1 MARIRGIGQID
12 RNTNLVS
19 DQLIG
24 VESGTLDTLIS
35 TDGTQVRFVKEGTGA
50 LAYFESNKLLWT
62 SSAGLTHVVGT
73 NSVDGADTRTLLLSS
88 SDSANAARGAFITL
102 AGNEASVNPSS
113 IFLTSGNAT
122 NSLISINATGSNGT
136 IQLHSSNIL
145 RLTLTSGGSLEYNN
159 NMTIHAASVDGADN
173 QRIVINGGGNTG
185 GIDPARGAGLQLSG
199 NEESNPGLAQIFSG
213 DAVGSKIQ
221 FFTPGN
227 YPIRFWTNST
237 QRWDIDGSG
246 HLVPASASAY
256 NFGSAS
262 SPVNNVYAT
271 SIGLFA
277 ASSFSIFTNNINRW
291 QVNSTGSFI
300 PGASNT
306 YDIGTDTSRVSRIY
320 AQNELRV
327 DAISK
332 ADADGVMSFA
342 SGTGALPYIKLQG
355 TTGNKITA
363 GTSDGADNT
372 YVKLAGGGD
381 VGSSRGATI
390 ELYGNEAPSSNNG
403 KVLIQGGQDAN
414 GTIQLQ
420 TNNAS
425 AGINL
430 TTGGNSANITLE
442 GNSGGAKWLYVAN
455 DGELEFT
462 GTTTGFIGTT
472 TSDGA
477 DNASL
482 YLSAGGGGAG
492 TNASLPTRTGS
503 LTLRGN
509 ENAFGGQVFLQGGA
523 VASGKIRLQTNHATP
538 TIDIEA
544 NTLVTWSFNSTGQ
557 LVQNATNGDNIIIN
571 RNGKGIFHGNNAMDL
586 IFGDSTLGAFIV
598 ASGSTV
604 SSEMLIST
612 GPTVSGAALY
622 LRAQGAT
629 APILLQAGGATT
641 RWSVLSSGHYVPFVG
656 STYDIGTTS
665 LRVRNLYVD
674 NIIGGAGGGSLS
686 TLANDTFLNGR
697 NFANSADVGLIKLS
711 VADDTTISS
720 ASAKKIKLTNIAGS
734 AYVGTFDYVN
744 QSLALAATAG
754 VSRLIQTSATID
766 SRWTLDPANSRTL
779 IGNTTSHDLYFNT
792 ANLNRWY
799 IDTTGRLAEDPT
811 NGNGILLQNPTSGIE
826 YNSASGDLYFGS
838 IQSNDLRFYTNN
850 SNRWRIKNTSGNLE
864 QDATNGGDLVFNKS
878 SGIIRQ
884 GTVDATDTNSISLV
898 GGGAEATSR
907 GSYIRV
913 SGNEHADL
921 GKVIIQSGAVAGADI
936 RMDVGSNA
944 NIYQLSIGNTP
955 VDQNSGTLRTFT
967 TRDRPTVDGVN
978 FIFNAKYPDITST
991 VTRYQK
997 VAEFRGYD
1005 PKINVGITDSGY
1017 RIGIAVEH
1025 YFNTA
1030 NFAGTLAEQYGTWS
1044 RVGLHTLNPTGTIS
1058 NSYALYAETLNF
1070 GIAGS
1075 ITNAWGIFQAS
1086 NGGGNT
1092 KNYFEGRV
1100 GIGVAPAT
1108 GFFLDVAGALQVAG
1122 NIQYTPSIFS
1132 IAANTADASDTKSI
1146 TIAGGGASGASR
1158 GATLNLFGN
1167 EATNPGG
1174 TTLQTG
1180 DASGGNISLIV
1191 NNTTGAI
1198 NHRFNGINQWAWNDA
1213 GETIFNSSTAT
1224 IRSNTS
1230 DGTDN
1235 KYIIISGGGAAVLND
1250 NSRGSQIL
1258 LFGNENGIDA
1268 GGIRLVCGPSGGL
1281 SLSGTSTQLV
1291 DQGGNNI
1298 LTHKSNELIYNINT
1312 SSFNIRA
1319 STADG
1324 ADNKKIIIGGGG
1336 AAGFAQVGRGAYLE
1350 LGGNESNSGGATL
1363 STGDAGGHLYLYTR
1377 NSAADIY
1384 FNAGAIGN
1392 WKASGA
1398 DGDLVFSGSTSRIHA
1413 DTADGADTKR
1423 LLLCGGGI
1431 QGDSRG
1437 GTIYLYGN
1445 EHGSTGSVEILAG
1458 GAGSIYFETL
1468 NAVQWQ
1474 VQNAGHLVP
1483 GSNNTKD
1490 IGNSS
1495 LGIRDIYLRDLL
1507 VRGAIT
1513 GTATN
1518 TLNITTGTV
1527 DGTDNMRLEISGG
1540 GDIGSSRGAYISLF
1554 GNEEANTGR
1563 IDLVAGN
1570 VSGGHIT
1577 ISTAGAERWR
1587 IINSSNSNLQFS
1599 TTNGYIFATTS
1610 DGSDSARLI
1619 LSGGGNVLDTAR
1631 GGYITINGNEHAGL
1645 GGIQIQSGI
1654 GTAGVGINI
1663 QVNSTTGELNLGTN
1677 ATTRLAIDANGR
1689 TQHRAFTGY
1698 TPSGKF
1704 EIPVVANTTN
1714 ATTANLYTLTLA
1726 DNTTYIFTVT
1736 LGGRFNSTTAK
1747 GIGGKLKFTVYR
1759 NNAGAAVIASDLGG
1773 RIKEIETYG
1782 SPGYDFD
1789 VDVSSNDIR
1798 IRITGAAAETVSWIG
1813 NIEYLAVSTAT

>member
-720 ASAKKIKLTNIAGS
+720 ASAKKIKLMNIAGS

-744 QSLALAATAG
+744 QSLTLAATAG

-766 SRWTLDPANSRTL
+766 SRWTLDVANSRS
-779 IGNTTSHDLYFNT
+779 IVGNTTSHDLYFNT
-792 ANLNRWY
+792 TNLNRWY

-864 QDATNGGDLVFNKS
+864 QDVTNGGDLVFNKS

-1132 IAANTADASDTKSI
+1132 IAAN
-1146 TIAGGGASGASR
+1146 
-1158 GATLNLFGN
+1158 
-1167 EATNPGG
+1167 
-1174 TTLQTG
+1174 
-1180 DASGGNISLIV
+1180 
-1191 NNTTGAI
+1191 
-1198 NHRFNGINQWAWNDA
+1198 
-1213 GETIFNSSTAT
+1213 
-1224 IRSNTS
+1224 
-1230 DGTDN
+1230 
-1235 KYIIISGGGAAVLND
+1235 
-1250 NSRGSQIL
+1250 
-1258 LFGNENGIDA
+1258 
-1268 GGIRLVCGPSGGL
+1268 
-1281 SLSGTSTQLV
+1281 
-1291 DQGGNNI
+1291 
-1298 LTHKSNELIYNINT
+1298 
-1312 SSFNIRA
+1312 
-1319 STADG
+1319 TADG

>member
-586 IFGDSTLGAFIV
+586 IFGNSTLGAFIV

-720 ASAKKIKLTNIAGS
+720 ASAKKIKLMNIAGS

-744 QSLALAATAG
+744 QSLTLAATAG

-766 SRWTLDPANSRTL
+766 SRWTLDVANSRS
-779 IGNTTSHDLYFNT
+779 IVGNTTSHDLYFNT
-792 ANLNRWY
+792 TNLNRWY

-864 QDATNGGDLVFNKS
+864 QDVTNGGDLVFNKS

-1132 IAANTADASDTKSI
+1132 IAAN
-1146 TIAGGGASGASR
+1146 
-1158 GATLNLFGN
+1158 
-1167 EATNPGG
+1167 
-1174 TTLQTG
+1174 
-1180 DASGGNISLIV
+1180 
-1191 NNTTGAI
+1191 
-1198 NHRFNGINQWAWNDA
+1198 
-1213 GETIFNSSTAT
+1213 
-1224 IRSNTS
+1224 
-1230 DGTDN
+1230 
-1235 KYIIISGGGAAVLND
+1235 
-1250 NSRGSQIL
+1250 
-1258 LFGNENGIDA
+1258 
-1268 GGIRLVCGPSGGL
+1268 
-1281 SLSGTSTQLV
+1281 
-1291 DQGGNNI
+1291 
-1298 LTHKSNELIYNINT
+1298 
-1312 SSFNIRA
+1312 
-1319 STADG
+1319 TADG

>member
-88 SDSANAARGAFITL
+88 SDSANDARGAFITL

-277 ASSFSIFTNNINRW
+277 ASSFSIFTNNICRW

-332 ADADGVMSFA
+332 ADAAGVMSFA

-586 IFGDSTLGAFIV
+586 IFGNSTLGAFIV

-720 ASAKKIKLTNIAGS
+720 ASAKKIKLMNIAGS

-744 QSLALAATAG
+744 QSLTLAATAG

-766 SRWTLDPANSRTL
+766 SRWTLDVANSRS
-779 IGNTTSHDLYFNT
+779 IVGNTTSHDLYFNT
-792 ANLNRWY
+792 TNLNRWY

-864 QDATNGGDLVFNKS
+864 QDVTNGGDLVFNKS

-1132 IAANTADASDTKSI
+1132 IAAN
-1146 TIAGGGASGASR
+1146 
-1158 GATLNLFGN
+1158 
-1167 EATNPGG
+1167 
-1174 TTLQTG
+1174 
-1180 DASGGNISLIV
+1180 
-1191 NNTTGAI
+1191 
-1198 NHRFNGINQWAWNDA
+1198 
-1213 GETIFNSSTAT
+1213 
-1224 IRSNTS
+1224 
-1230 DGTDN
+1230 
-1235 KYIIISGGGAAVLND
+1235 
-1250 NSRGSQIL
+1250 
-1258 LFGNENGIDA
+1258 
-1268 GGIRLVCGPSGGL
+1268 
-1281 SLSGTSTQLV
+1281 
-1291 DQGGNNI
+1291 
-1298 LTHKSNELIYNINT
+1298 
-1312 SSFNIRA
+1312 
-1319 STADG
+1319 TADG

-1704 EIPVVANTTN
+1704 EIPVVANTTD